1 MDLGAATNP
10 VGELQ
15 LMGTVVNS
23 NGTGE
28 SLSSGFLSLGAPLGD
43 GIIQALANQEVAA
56 FDTLGA
62 PFWFDVNKFTIP
74 FSGTTIASGLN
85 HFLNPV
91 QASPIPDGWQ
101 FALRKNAPAWETGHL
116 SLTDGATRFTVKES
130 HGLTATLFQD
140 PGDLHG
146 LSLSWTPT
154 GFDALTLEAGYLNEE
169 GSLLG
174 SQGAGAFGSLSGDT
188 LFFGAGYNATAGD
201 WQLGARGEL
210 GHVAPSVGQ
219 GLFIDNVSSLT
230 TSVFHLQ
237 ASRPFTNG
245 VTLSFSLG
253 HSLYGWKTAMPI
265 FLYR

>member
-1 MDLGAATNP
+1 M
-10 VGELQ
+10 
-15 LMGTVVNS
+15 
-23 NGTGE
+23 
-28 SLSSGFLSLGAPLGD
+28 
-43 GIIQALANQEVAA
+43 AA

-62 PFWFDVNKFTIP
+62 PFWLDVNQFTIP
-74 FSGTTIASGLN
+74 FSGTTTASGLN
-85 HFLNPV
+85 RFLNPV

-116 SLTDGATRFTVKES
+116 SLTDGAT
-130 HGLTATLFQD
+130 TLFQD

-219 GLFIDNVSSLT
+219 GLFIDDVSSLT
-230 TSVFHLQ
+230 TSAFHLQ

-253 HSLYGWKTAMPI
+253 QPLRVENGHADLSLPI
-265 FLYR
+265 GRTPEGEVLNQVLSVPLAPSGRQLDLTTKLEFPWLEGDCPWAPPGAISPGIK